1 MDLIPDYIDRK
12 HGRSRVEYLDPRL
25 EPILG
30 PTYGIMVYQEQVMQ
44 IAQVIGGYSLGGA
57 DLLRRAMGKKLPEE
71 MAKHRDLFVAGA
83 EKNGVTRAKANELFD
98 LMEKFAGYGFNKS
111 HAAAYALVAYQTAYM
126 KAHHP
131 AAFMAANMSAVMD
144 DTDKVQQFHADAI
157 ANGLAVLPPDVNA
170 GEYRFVP
177 VDARTVR
184 YGLGG
189 IKGTGESAIGA
200 IIRARAEGGPFTDL
214 FDLCERVDKR
224 IVNRRVIEAL
234 VRAGAFDAIDDH
246 RARLLASVGVALEA
260 AEQRERDAHQVS
272 LFADGGARTRP
283 AMPEVP
289 RWDERQRL
297 AEEKAALGFYL
308 SGHPFTVYAREFAPF
323 IRTPLAEVAPRNE
336 PQLLAGMVASARTA
350 MTRRGKMSIV
360 VLDDGTAQLEVS
372 VYSELWETSRDL
384 VKEDRPLIVQGKVS
398 KDEFSGGFRIVA
410 DRLFDLAGARA
421 RFARGL
427 RLSLNGEASTASAA
441 AAKKLREVLGPYRNG
456 PCPVSVRYRNG
467 DTVAEL
473 RLGDGWRVTP
483 DDGLIASLNDW
494 LKPEN
499 VEIVYS

>member
-1 MDLIPDYIDRK
+1 
-12 HGRSRVEYLDPRL
+12 
-25 EPILG
+25 
-30 PTYGIMVYQEQVMQ
+30 
-44 IAQVIGGYSLGGA
+44 
-57 DLLRRAMGKKLPEE
+57 
-71 MAKHRDLFVAGA
+71 
-83 EKNGVTRAKANELFD
+83 
-98 LMEKFAGYGFNKS
+98 MEKFAGYGFNKS

-177 VDARTVR
+177 VDAKTVR

-200 IIRARAEGGPFTDL
+200 IVRARAEGGPFTDL

-272 LFADGGARTRP
+272 LFGDGGARTRP

-308 SGHPFTVYAREFAPF
+308 SGHPFSVYAREFAPF
-323 IRTPLAEVAPRNE
+323 IRTRLAEVAPRNE

-384 VKEDRPLIVQGKVS
+384 VKEDRPLVVQGKVS

-410 DRLFDLAGARA
+410 DRLFDLGGART

-441 AAKKLREVLGPYRNG
+441 AARKLREVLGPYRNG

-467 DTVAEL
+467 DTIAEL
-473 RLGDGWRVTP
+473 RLGDDWRVTP
-483 DDGLIASLNDW
+483 DDGLIASLSDW

-499 VEIVYS
+499 VELVYA